1 MANEELM
8 LNITDSSAPAFH
20 TGKKK
25 FSKPLKAVNSWAQP
39 KVVKRK
45 FEGSDE
51 GPPIKCK
58 AEGLRP
64 LAKDS
69 AWPKERSLSKKSQKS
84 PAKRSVK
91 KQGRDEEEQPFIKT
105 SSLFKNNPEI
115 PQIHRPAVKQLREKV
130 FTSGSFSELDI
141 HPHLVSTLNSVLN
154 ISSMTSVQKQ
164 TIPTLLDGKDAMVKS
179 QTGSGKTLAYGIP
192 LVQILQKIK
201 PKIQRSDGPYA
212 VIVVPT
218 RELALQSFETLQK
231 LLKPFTW
238 IVPGVL
244 MGGEKRK
251 SEKAR
256 LRKGINILISTPGRL
271 VDHIKNTKSIH
282 FGCVRWLVL
291 DEADRILDLGFEK
304 DITVILNALNAACKS
319 RQTVFLSATLTEGVT
334 RLAGVSL
341 TDPVNIYVAEE
352 AQSGPVLEKRDGE
365 AAGAPAGAESESFV
379 IPEKLKQHV
388 VIVPSKLRLTTL
400 GAFILAKCKFEKGQK
415 LIVFF
420 SSCES
425 VEFHHT
431 LFTKVLSEKAMGREE
446 PTQTASSPSPITF
459 LRLHGN
465 MEQQERTEVF
475 LQFIQSKSGVLLCTD
490 VAARG
495 LDLPQVTWIV
505 QYNAPSSPA
514 EYVHRIGRTARI
526 GSHGS
531 SLLFL
536 TPSEAQYMGLLAS
549 HKISVTELK
558 MEDILCN
565 LMMDERLRGRNWG
578 KKKSH
583 DALLQEVK
591 VRATVLQT
599 EFENHV
605 HSSEENVFSAKKDQV
620 QVGSQEAKKGWL
632 RLCAQSTQVGSG
644 LVCLGSRKIKSEEKL
659 KLGRSRSELC
669 SQCHHHYV
677 SMEKI
682 FLTNNK

>member
-1 MANEELM
+1 M

-291 DEADRILDLGFEK
+291 DEADSVCDVSYINEHVCLLKGGLSSLPARRSCCS
-304 DITVILNALNAACKS
+304 AA
-319 RQTVFLSATLTEGVT
+319 VATLLILGVT

-549 HKISVTELK
+549 HKI
-558 MEDILCN
+558 
-565 LMMDERLRGRNWG
+565 
-578 KKKSH
+578 
-583 DALLQEVK
+583 
-591 VRATVLQT
+591 
-599 EFENHV
+599 
-605 HSSEENVFSAKKDQV
+605 
-620 QVGSQEAKKGWL
+620 
-632 RLCAQSTQVGSG
+632 
-644 LVCLGSRKIKSEEKL
+644 
-659 KLGRSRSELC
+659 
-669 SQCHHHYV
+669 
-677 SMEKI
+677 
-682 FLTNNK
+682 